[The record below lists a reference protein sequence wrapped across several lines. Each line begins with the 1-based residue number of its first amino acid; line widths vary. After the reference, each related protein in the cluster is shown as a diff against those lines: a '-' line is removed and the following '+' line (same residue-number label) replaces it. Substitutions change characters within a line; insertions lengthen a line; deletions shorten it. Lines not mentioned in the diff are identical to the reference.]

1 MDERHEDVTR
11 DTRTTA
17 AHMCGHGERGATKM
31 KMMSTDVPFTS
42 LMSQVI
48 ARNPE
53 HLAKLID
60 QTKVTHRS
68 DLSYSN

>member
-1 MDERHEDVTR
+1 
-11 DTRTTA
+11 
-17 AHMCGHGERGATKM
+17 M

-42 LMSQVI
+42 LMPQVI

-60 QTKVTHRS
+60 QTKVILVWTHT
-68 DLSYSN
+68 